1 MSSGAWS
8 LPQPQGAQRSPATG
22 RNVSRIGEPPQ
33 EALRADFS
41 GVRSV
46 AFGGGPRFAALGTRV
61 APRKSSEPP
70 VSSFHRFEVW
80 SRRKSRGP
88 RSVAALNR
96 RIPAPSWR
104 FRIPSLP
111 PATMSC
117 PRALPGTPLRP
128 RTPHRCPTTGRAS
141 DLRAAVCWLLAC
153 VLLTGCAAG
162 RNRAHAKQDEAVRL
176 AERARLAEDRGDAA
190 EAEQLMTAAVR
201 SNPLDCENR
210 LALSE
215 IQLERGS
222 LDKASAHLRR
232 LVAQNPEDPRIYVRL
247 AQTEFL
253 RGDAREA
260 EVWLDRGLE
269 LDPHGEQA
277 LMLKGRLAE
286 LRQRPDEA
294 TLTYFRV
301 LDANPENLDARLR
314 LARLMIERDEPARA
328 APLLR
333 DVAQHESSRPEQ
345 VARARWMLGETHVLA
360 GRYTDAATE
369 MGRASR
375 TALAACRR
383 LVRAR
388 IGARTGGDVEGAV
401 AALDRSLEL
410 EPASTP
416 VRQLRDTLTAP
427 AGTRLAAG
435 ERVGRN

>member
-1 MSSGAWS
+1 M
-8 LPQPQGAQRSPATG
+8 
-22 RNVSRIGEPPQ
+22 
-33 EALRADFS
+33 
-41 GVRSV
+41 
-46 AFGGGPRFAALGTRV
+46 
-61 APRKSSEPP
+61 
-70 VSSFHRFEVW
+70 
-80 SRRKSRGP
+80 
-88 RSVAALNR
+88 
-96 RIPAPSWR
+96 
-104 FRIPSLP
+104 
-111 PATMSC
+111 
-117 PRALPGTPLRP
+117 
-128 RTPHRCPTTGRAS
+128 
-141 DLRAAVCWLLAC
+141 
-153 VLLTGCAAG
+153 LTGCAAG
-162 RNRAHAKQDEAVRL
+162 RNRAHAKKDEAVQL

-253 RGDAREA
+253 RGDRQEA

-286 LRQRPDEA
+286 LRERPEEA
-294 TLTYFRV
+294 LVTYYRV
-301 LDANPENLDARLR
+301 LDANPENVDARLR
-314 LARLMIERDEPARA
+314 LARLMIERNDPARA

-360 GRYTDAATE
+360 GRYADAATE
-369 MGRASR
+369 MGRALELLSPR
-375 TALAACRR
+375 AEDWYELA
-383 LVRAR
+383 LVRERA
-388 IGARTGGDVEGAV
+388 GDVNGAV

-410 EPASTP
+410 EPDSMPA
-416 VRQLRDTLTAP
+416 RKLRETLTGP
-427 AGTRLAAG
+427 AETRLAAG
-435 ERVGRN
+435 EGIGRD

>member
-1 MSSGAWS
+1 MPPVDESPRVTPRPRGIPFPKVLRPTPWPSRIVSGVRCAAARVSSGAWS

-153 VLLTGCAAG
+153 VLLTGAPPGETA
-162 RNRAHAKQDEAVRL
+162 RMPNRTRPSAWPSGLVSPRTEGMPPK
-176 AERARLAEDRGDAA
+176 
-190 EAEQLMTAAVR
+190 R
-201 SNPLDCENR
+201 SN
-210 LALSE
+210 S
-215 IQLERGS
+215 
-222 LDKASAHLRR
+222 
-232 LVAQNPEDPRIYVRL
+232 
-247 AQTEFL
+247 
-253 RGDAREA
+253 
-260 EVWLDRGLE
+260 
-269 LDPHGEQA
+269 
-277 LMLKGRLAE
+277 
-286 LRQRPDEA
+286 
-294 TLTYFRV
+294 
-301 LDANPENLDARLR
+301 
-314 LARLMIERDEPARA
+314 
-328 APLLR
+328 
-333 DVAQHESSRPEQ
+333 
-345 VARARWMLGETHVLA
+345 
-360 GRYTDAATE
+360 
-369 MGRASR
+369 
-375 TALAACRR
+375 
-383 LVRAR
+383 
-388 IGARTGGDVEGAV
+388 
-401 AALDRSLEL
+401 
-410 EPASTP
+410 
-416 VRQLRDTLTAP
+416 
-427 AGTRLAAG
+427 
-435 ERVGRN
+435 